1 MRNVWEGF
9 SERYSKVNNRYIKS
23 YYPEQELKHIL
34 YLDTNNLYGYAMSK
48 HGTIIQTGL
57 TCKKLSYYMRDAAS
71 RNPSPSLLK
80 ELKHFEIML
89 NIF

>member
-1 MRNVWEGF
+1 
-9 SERYSKVNNRYIKS
+9 
-23 YYPEQELKHIL
+23 
-34 YLDTNNLYGYAMSK
+34 MSK

-57 TCKKLSYYMRDAAS
+57 TCKKLSYYMRDSAS

-80 ELKHFEIML
+80 ELKYFEIML